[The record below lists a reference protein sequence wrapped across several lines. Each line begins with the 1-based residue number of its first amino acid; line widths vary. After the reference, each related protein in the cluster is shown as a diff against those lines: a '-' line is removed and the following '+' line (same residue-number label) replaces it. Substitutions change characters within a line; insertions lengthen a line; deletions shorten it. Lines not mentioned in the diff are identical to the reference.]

1 MFFLLIEA
9 RFYSQSEI
17 FLLSIKTC
25 YPPGHFALV
34 AALTVW
40 LTNSSSSMLTNKLSL
55 MLCLTTCLCHAG
67 ASLCPSI
74 RFLHCFIHQKST
86 AFYITWLQIC
96 QRQKKGGE
104 EKKRK
109 KRQQKQFC
117 QMINFCLLSMFN
129 VTQGCKCVCLLDSK
143 KNDRKFLTC
152 NKSARLGL
160 TKVQCYQDYQS
171 ICNDML

>member
-1 MFFLLIEA
+1 MCKMFFLLIA
-9 RFYSQSEI
+9 THFYFQSGI

-25 YPPGHFALV
+25 DPSGHFAPV
-34 AALTVW
+34 AALAV
-40 LTNSSSSMLTNKLSL
+40 LTNKLLPSL
-55 MLCLTTCLCHAG
+55 SHPV
-67 ASLCPSI
+67 SLISFSLPQYLFSSLLYTPNI
-74 RFLHCFIHQKST
+74 T
-86 AFYITWLQIC
+86 AFYIIWLQIC
-96 QRQKKGGE
+96 QLK
-104 EKKRK
+104 KKRGK
-109 KRQQKQFC
+109 EKRKRRQQFC

-129 VTQGCKCVCLLDSK
+129 VIQGCKYVCLLDSK